1 MVELLLSTQCS
12 NASIQSY
19 YTKCSVSQCIASVSL
34 SSTVSLSAT
43 LLSKLLPSAVSLSA
57 VQIITV
63 SLSALWI
70 ITVSLSA
77 QCLSVSFSVFQCC
90 TAFEAAAKCIPIE
103 AEPYIVACADGVV
116 SSLCALKPAEAE
128 TKFEAN

>member
-34 SSTVSLSAT
+34 SCTVSLSAT

-77 QCLSVSFSVFQCC
+77 QCYSVFQCC

-103 AEPYIVACADGVV
+103 AEPHIVACADGVV
-116 SSLCALKPAEAE
+116 LAPCVH
-128 TKFEAN
+128 